1 MHIKAAHFI
10 VIIVAQ
16 AIKLNEIF
24 MQNGIEWNE
33 KWNINVQI
41 VNKIKRDAV
50 IFN

>member
-1 MHIKAAHFI
+1 MHIKAAHFT
-10 VIIVAQ
+10 VITLVQ
-16 AIKLNEIF
+16 AIKWNEIF

-41 VNKIKRDAV
+41 ANQIKRDAV